1 MEYLII
7 LAATVLMAV
16 NMAFIKVYQKNYGA
30 GICSSMRYNC
40 FLGIFAT
47 VIFWAINGF
56 SLAFTPYSVIMGVSL
71 SLLVLVFQFI
81 GFKIL
86 AERSIAIYTMFLMAG
101 GMVVPYA
108 WGLLV
113 LHEPFSWRGLLGVAL
128 ITVSIILMNTGN
140 ESRPTGKQL
149 ALCILVFFL
158 NGTVTTLSK
167 LHQINE
173 IYQKVPTTDFL
184 IWTEITKFVGCAVVL
199 LILAAKRKNAPL
211 PEPEEGTITDK
222 FFLPGMG
229 MVLLVIL
236 AATVSDSFGYMLQ
249 LTAAKT
255 LSASIMY
262 PFLNGGNI
270 LFSALAGRLFFKEK
284 FNLRIFISIVICVV
298 GTCFFL

>member
-1 MEYLII
+1 MI
-7 LAATVLMAV
+7 LGATVLMAV
-16 NMAFIKVYQKNYGA
+16 NMSFVKVYQKKYGA
-30 GICSSMRYNC
+30 GLCSSMRYNC

-47 VIFWAINGF
+47 LIFWAINGF
-56 SLAFTPYSVIMGVSL
+56 SLKFTPYSVIMGVSL

-86 AERSIAIYTMFLMAG
+86 AERSIAIYTMFLMTG

-113 LHEPFSWRGLLGVAL
+113 LHEPFSWRGLVGVAL
-128 ITVSIILMNTGN
+128 ITVAIVLMNTGKDA
-140 ESRPTGKQL
+140 RPTKKQL

-158 NGTVTTLSK
+158 NGTVSTLSK
-167 LHQINE
+167 LHQINTV
-173 IYQKVPTTDFL
+173 YDKVPTVDFL
-184 IWTEITKFVGCAVVL
+184 IWTEITKFVGCAVAL
-199 LILAAKRKNAPL
+199 LILAAKRKNAPVL
-211 PEPEEGTITDK
+211 SETQTDGAEDK
-222 FFLPGMG
+222 FLIPGMG

-249 LTAAKT
+249 LISAQT

-270 LFSALAGRLFFKEK
+270 FFSSLAGRLFFKEK
-284 FNLRIFISIVICVV
+284 FDLRLIVAIVICVV